1 MIGGRHTEG
10 PRHVIS
16 HKAGSEKSIPWGFEF
31 ILWRRKAFF
40 VEMQC
45 VFVVETQGIASLSG

>member
-31 ILWRRKAFF
+31 ILWRRKALRLYLD
-40 VEMQC
+40 
-45 VFVVETQGIASLSG
+45 SLKMTGKR